1 MFCSRCGENQ
11 VDAPTFCRGCGE
23 KLRTP
28 NIKQV
33 KGLFQYI
40 RYENELAKRN

>member
-23 KLRTP
+23 KL
-28 NIKQV
+28 V
-33 KGLFQYI
+33 VCGG
-40 RYENELAKRN
+40 